1 MGMIPSSEPDNI
13 GYQDGQAAL
22 HNTKAPPTLWRNVTF
37 RRILY
42 GYGISVFGDC
52 FNGIAISLWVLQTTG
67 SAKSMAAVQ
76 ICNMAVSFLFGSVA
90 GTVADR
96 LDRRKLMLTSDVF
109 RGVMA
114 VLIAVSLFGWH
125 APFPVV
131 LLLLSLSM
139 FSSLFQAPAFHA
151 SVASMVGREHIQQ
164 ATGTIHMV
172 DNLARIS
179 GLAAAGVAVAAFGG
193 FIAILITGATFL
205 LSAVCVLVA
214 GRFPEVQRSINQQTT
229 FAQEWR
235 SSFGYIYRNP
245 LIRSIVLLNP
255 VLILFFMSAMMLVQV
270 MAVKVWEANPVQ
282 FGLIETCIPLGY
294 MIGSALLIA
303 SGKRLKLRG
312 RWVFIG
318 LIVLGPIYIFLSNV
332 SSPIMALPFIVGG
345 GAMFACCTM
354 LTQIMLR
361 TAVPDELQGRV
372 YGVVGTITST
382 APILGLTVVS
392 VLADQWGAASVLQGV
407 GILLL
412 ATGILAA
419 TTLKSIRTYH

>member
-1 MGMIPSSEPDNI
+1 MGMNPSSEPETAAYS
-13 GYQDGQAAL
+13 GGQAIL
-22 HNTKAPPTLWRNVTF
+22 HSSEAPRTLWRNKTF

-52 FNGIAISLWVLQTTG
+52 FNSIAISLWVLQTTG

-96 LDRRKLMLTSDVF
+96 LDRRKLMLASDVF
-109 RGVMA
+109 RGVIA
-114 VLIAVSLFGWH
+114 LLIAVSLFSWN
-125 APFPVV
+125 APFPVL

-151 SVASMVGREHIQQ
+151 SAVSIVGKEHIQQ
-164 ATGTIHMV
+164 ATGTIHLV

-193 FIAILITGATFL
+193 FVAILITGAAFL
-205 LSAVCVLVA
+205 LSAIFVLLA
-214 GRFPEVQRSINQQTT
+214 GRFPQVIRASSEPKS
-229 FAQEWR
+229 FAQAWR
-235 SSFGYIYRNP
+235 SSFAYIYRSP

-255 VLILFFMSAMMLVQV
+255 LLLLFFMSVMMLIQV
-270 MAVKVWEANPVQ
+270 MAVNVWKATPVQ

-294 MIGSALLIA
+294 MIGSGILIA
-303 SGKRLKLRG
+303 SGKRLKHRG

-318 LIVLGPIYIFLSNV
+318 LLVLGPVYMLLANV
-332 SSPIMALPFIVGG
+332 SSPIMALPLIMGG

-361 TAVPDELQGRV
+361 TAVPDEMQGSV

-392 VLADQWGAASVLQGV
+392 IFADQWGAAAVLEGV

-412 ATGILAA
+412 ATGIIAI
-419 TTLKSIRTYH
+419 TTLKSIRTYT